1 MMLSHWFWSNRMYRN
16 QIAKLQKKVKDLD
29 DKILLA
35 ESDINFD
42 KDALKAMR
50 IDRNDVYSDLRK
62 YTKLQWEEDHERVN
76 FEDER

>member
-1 MMLSHWFWSNRMYRN
+1 MYRN
-16 QIAKLQKKVKDLD
+16 QIAKLQQKVKDLD

-35 ESDINFD
+35 ESDVNFN

-76 FEDER
+76 FEDDR